1 MDLGK
6 ETETLELKKQQVN
19 YKMQWTI
26 FVLFKIKSDMEHYI
40 LVLNQM
46 VMFAAKQLVKVL

>member
-1 MDLGK
+1 MNFNK

-46 VMFAAKQLVKVL
+46 VMFVVKQLVQVL

>member
-26 FVLFKIKSDMEHYI
+26 FVLFKIMSDMEHYI

-46 VMFAAKQLVKVL
+46 VMFAAKQLVQVL

>member
-6 ETETLELKKQQVN
+6 ETETSELKKQQVN
-19 YKMQWTI
+19 YKMQWPI

-46 VMFAAKQLVKVL
+46 VMFAAKQLVQVL